1 MAGACWTVRVNAD
14 RFMVVTDTAIFRG
27 PCSDHTVSR
36 LEKGRAM
43 VVDSTTG
50 RDGSDILTGI
60 ELVKFSDRTVPVAK
74 LRGAPHT
81 RSGLSPSG

>member
-1 MAGACWTVRVNAD
+1 
-14 RFMVVTDTAIFRG
+14 
-27 PCSDHTVSR
+27 
-36 LEKGRAM
+36 M

-60 ELVKFSDRTVPVAK
+60 ELVKFSDRTVSVAK